1 MATEDREQVHS
12 DPIEPGPEPIPSV
25 PIPEPA
31 RQPDPAAALRAEY
44 AEIADITAQ
53 AGRLGVNIDA
63 ADAMRKGI
71 KPDALRRT
79 VLDSLA
85 QRSEAAS
92 IIAAAPST
100 PIAGDSPIVRRARE
114 RAAAN
119 QK

>member
-1 MATEDREQVHS
+1 MATEEREQIHT
-12 DPIEPGPEPIPSV
+12 DPIEPGPKPNPPAPIA
-25 PIPEPA
+25 EPA
-31 RQPDPAAALRAEY
+31 RQPDATGALRAEY

-53 AGRLGVNIDA
+53 AGRLGITIDA

-79 VLDSLA
+79 VLHSLA
-85 QRSEAAS
+85 QHSEAANVV
-92 IIAAAPST
+92 AAAPST

-114 RAAAN
+114 RAAAK